1 MADELIAALLAAHSS
16 ALGVRVRHLS
26 QLTAAGEHG
35 LQALILRSVPP
46 SAGAVGPT
54 DTSSAA
60 AASAALSFAGGQYC
74 VHRVSAD
81 PQDVLVVGPLWS
93 SAPHPTPEM
102 RQSLVHLA
110 TALRQMA
117 AERSTHAETLRHLD
131 VTHRA
136 MLSISS
142 ELELDVVLR
151 RIVEM
156 ASDLS
161 GARYAALGVPGP
173 DGMLQAFITTGM
185 TAEAEARMAHRPEGR
200 GLLGKLLHEP
210 ETLRLNDLR
219 EHPDSIG
226 FPEHHPPMHSFLGVP
241 IPGRR
246 HALGNLYLTEK
257 QHAPTFTED
266 DARVVELLARHA
278 AVAIENARL
287 YQALDQQQSRLQ
299 HIIDWLPEA
308 VLVIERQ
315 LDATGQ
321 DDGVITIANQH
332 AIDVLGLRMV
342 LPCSATTLFDDSV
355 RYHPDGSVMETE
367 SIPVMESLREGVTHI
382 QREVRIVRPDG
393 TRITVLVNSAPL
405 RDAYGSIT
413 GAIAVFQ
420 DITTIRNA
428 EQLKDDFLSLVSHEL
443 RTPLTAIQGGALLLT
458 SSAALDDET
467 RRELLGDIAGE
478 SQRLTTLIENMVNI
492 AHIRSGR
499 LSMETGPILLQHPV
513 LRAIAT
519 EREQPGEQRATLP
532 RMRVNVPTGLL
543 VLADADRLEQILRN
557 LVQNA
562 LKYAPQTP
570 EIEIAAHVA
579 PRATAGVGERVDGW
593 SVLSLGD
600 AGPTPSTTHT
610 HEAIVSVR
618 DHGPGIDADDLPFVF
633 ERFRRSRAAASGG
646 RPGLGL
652 GLYLARH
659 LVEAHGGRIWIER
672 PEDGG
677 TRVLFTLPAVNVAAG
692 DRDADSG
699 ARPPTRAI

>member
-1 MADELIAALLAAHSS
+1 MADELITALLAAHSS
-16 ALGVRVRHLS
+16 ALGVQVRHLS
-26 QLTAAGEHG
+26 QLMSSSEQG
-35 LQALILRSVPP
+35 LQALILHALPP
-46 SAGAVGPT
+46 SAAPAGT
-54 DTSSAA
+54 DD
-60 AASAALSFAGGQYC
+60 AASGPAALSFADGQYC
-74 VHRVSAD
+74 AHRVSAD
-81 PQDVLVVGPLWS
+81 PLDVLVVGPLWS
-93 SAPHPTPEM
+93 SAPHPTAEM

-110 TALRQMA
+110 AALRQMT

-185 TAEAEARMAHRPEGR
+185 TAEMEARMAHRPEGR

-210 ETLRLNDLR
+210 ETLRLDDLR

-226 FPEHHPPMHSFLGVP
+226 FPDHHPPMHSFLGVP

-257 QHAPTFTED
+257 QHAPAFTED

-315 LDATGQ
+315 RDSTGQ
-321 DDGVITIANQH
+321 NDPVITIANQH

-342 LPCSATTLFDDSV
+342 LPCSATQLFDDSV
-355 RYHPDGSVMETE
+355 RYHPDGSVMETQN
-367 SIPVMESLREGVTHI
+367 IPVMESLREGATHI

-458 SSAALDDET
+458 SSATLDDET

-492 AHIRSGR
+492 THIRSGR

-519 EREQPGEQRATLP
+519 EREQPGERRLSTP
-532 RMRVNVPTGLL
+532 RFRVNVPTDLL
-543 VLADADRLEQILRN
+543 VVADADRLEQILRN

-562 LKYAPQTP
+562 LKYAPHTP

-579 PRATAGVGERVDGW
+579 ARATASASDRG
-593 SVLSLGD
+593 SVTAPG
-600 AGPTPSTTHT
+600 AAARTPSTPHT
-610 HEAIVSVR
+610 HEAVVSVQ

-672 PEDGG
+672 PDDGG
-677 TRVLFTLPAVNVAAG
+677 TRVLFTLPAVVKG
-692 DRDADSG
+692 DGDDTS
-699 ARPPTRAI
+699 